1 MGENNIFWAET
12 IYAPGKLILM
22 RMDPNGFALPYR
34 HLDTYCFNYKNFESL
49 QFTSFQA
56 IPGEEDHQG
65 CFVYDPEHFE
75 FEEITAPVK
84 NYAGVMKG
92 YVDTCPQ
99 VMHTGKVLTEE
110 SFRAAI
116 AVAEDLNKKLHKLEL
131 QKKQEE
137 FDHNFELLSNNGIGK
152 SLWLR
157 LRTKSTP
164 ISIPSLTW
172 KLMMKATSVASS
184 SRIPRFL
191 FAPALSKFPSTA
203 TPLPLPSAKRVPTQK
218 KWPKHSVFDTSQLFP
233 SITNCKK

>member
-137 FDHNFELLSNNGIGK
+137 FDHNFELLSNNGICLYREI
-152 SLWLR
+152 SLAEAENEVNPDKYTLVNLEVNDESYFR
-157 LRTKSTP
+157 GIIIKNS
-164 ISIPSLTW
+164 SLPVRSRSVEVSVYRN
-172 KLMMKATSVASS
+172 SVA
-184 SRIPRFL
+184 
-191 FAPALSKFPSTA
+191 FAIGKKGSNAKKMAEALGVRHVAVISKYY
-203 TPLPLPSAKRVPTQK
+203 
-218 KWPKHSVFDTSQLFP
+218 
-233 SITNCKK
+233 